1 MKVLLADD
9 HVLVREGMKLLFEKL
24 DPGAEVLEAQS
35 YEQTVA
41 VAREASA
48 LDLILLDLK
57 MPGMQGVDSLVAL
70 REEISGVPVVILSG
84 AFDRQDVLAAL
95 DQGAAGFIPKTLGSE
110 AMFHAINLVL
120 SGEKFVPS
128 LVYFEDG
135 GDGDGADAG
144 ENDSLF
150 TTLTSREREV
160 LELLIQ
166 GNSNNQMADSLG
178 LQEVTV
184 RARLTG
190 VFRKL
195 GVKNRTQAVGLAMR
209 KGFGS

>member
-24 DPGAEVLEAQS
+24 DPGVEVLQAQS
-35 YEQTVA
+35 FEQTVA
-41 VAREASA
+41 VARQTTA

-57 MPGMQGVDSLVAL
+57 MPGMRGVDSLVAL
-70 REEISGVPVVILSG
+70 RKEVGDVPVVILSG
-84 AFDRQDVLAAL
+84 AFDRRDVLAAL
-95 DQGAAGFIPKTLGSE
+95 DHGAAGFIPKTLGSE

-128 LVYFEDG
+128 LVYFQDG
-135 GDGDGADAG
+135 GDGSADGAGAD
-144 ENDSLF
+144 DSLF
-150 TTLTSREREV
+150 ATLTSREREV
-160 LELLIQ
+160 LGLLIQ
-166 GNSNNQMADSLG
+166 GNSNSQMANCLG

-209 KGFGS
+209 KGFIS

>member
-35 YEQTVA
+35 YEQAVA
-41 VAREASA
+41 VAREAVA

-57 MPGMQGVDSLVAL
+57 MPGMHGVDSLVAL

-120 SGEKFVPS
+120 SGETFVPS
-128 LVYFEDG
+128 LVYFQNG
-135 GDGDGADAG
+135 GDTGGDAG
-144 ENDSLF
+144 GEDSVF
-150 TTLTSREREV
+150 ATLTSREREV
-160 LELLIQ
+160 LALLIQ
-166 GNSNNQMADSLG
+166 GNSNSQMAGSLG

-209 KGFGS
+209 KGFTA